1 MKFDYVVIGS
11 GPSVYRFLLG
21 MQNSG
26 KKIAVVEKNRFGGI
40 CPNEGCEPKIFL
52 EGAARATLTSMRL
65 QGKGIT
71 QPAKLDWKELIQQ
84 KNKAMASFLNNMQSM
99 YEGLGATTIKGEAS
113 FVDQHTIEVNNKK
126 ITADNFVIATGKKP
140 HPLNIPGHEYLL
152 TSTNLFEL
160 EDTPKNVAIIGSGY
174 VGMEFATLLSAAGVK
189 VTVIVRSGQPLEGFY
204 SQHVHQL
211 VDEMKNSLGIN
222 FIFNTNVTAVTEAQ
236 TGYEVQSANG
246 NLGTFDKV
254 INASGRVPEINALK
268 LDNAGVEYSNRG
280 IKVDK
285 YLTTSANNIYAMG
298 DIVDKT
304 APALTSTAQFEADY
318 LSALLTNKTT
328 EPLRYPV
335 IGTVTFTFP
344 QLAQAGISIDKAKED
359 SNYSIKDI
367 DITQGDFFY
376 AGTDDHARL
385 SLVFDKQNHLVG
397 AAEISQTAVDNIN
410 ALIPV
415 MAIDVDPEVWKEKM
429 IMAFP
434 GLAYKIRTL
443 I

>member
-1 MKFDYVVIGS
+1 
-11 GPSVYRFLLG
+11 
-21 MQNSG
+21 
-26 KKIAVVEKNRFGGI
+26 
-40 CPNEGCEPKIFL
+40 
-52 EGAARATLTSMRL
+52 
-65 QGKGIT
+65 
-71 QPAKLDWKELIQQ
+71 
-84 KNKAMASFLNNMQSM
+84 
-99 YEGLGATTIKGEAS
+99 
-113 FVDQHTIEVNNKK
+113 
-126 ITADNFVIATGKKP
+126 
-140 HPLNIPGHEYLL
+140 
-152 TSTNLFEL
+152 
-160 EDTPKNVAIIGSGY
+160 
-174 VGMEFATLLSAAGVK
+174 MEFATLLSAAGVK

-344 QLAQAGISIDKAKED
+344 NSLKLELVLIKQRKTVIIQLKILILLKVTFFMLEQM
-359 SNYSIKDI
+359 
-367 DITQGDFFY
+367 ITHDY
-376 AGTDDHARL
+376 H
-385 SLVFDKQNHLVG
+385 
-397 AAEISQTAVDNIN
+397 
-410 ALIPV
+410 
-415 MAIDVDPEVWKEKM
+415 
-429 IMAFP
+429 
-434 GLAYKIRTL
+434 
-443 I
+443 

>member
-1 MKFDYVVIGS
+1 
-11 GPSVYRFLLG
+11 
-21 MQNSG
+21 
-26 KKIAVVEKNRFGGI
+26 
-40 CPNEGCEPKIFL
+40 
-52 EGAARATLTSMRL
+52 
-65 QGKGIT
+65 
-71 QPAKLDWKELIQQ
+71 
-84 KNKAMASFLNNMQSM
+84 
-99 YEGLGATTIKGEAS
+99 
-113 FVDQHTIEVNNKK
+113 
-126 ITADNFVIATGKKP
+126 
-140 HPLNIPGHEYLL
+140 
-152 TSTNLFEL
+152 
-160 EDTPKNVAIIGSGY
+160 
-174 VGMEFATLLSAAGVK
+174 
-189 VTVIVRSGQPLEGFY
+189 
-204 SQHVHQL
+204 
-211 VDEMKNSLGIN
+211 MKNSLGIN

-367 DITQGDFFY
+367 DITQGDFFM
-376 AGTDDHARL
+376 L
-385 SLVFDKQNHLVG
+385 EQ
-397 AAEISQTAVDNIN
+397 
-410 ALIPV
+410 
-415 MAIDVDPEVWKEKM
+415 M
-429 IMAFP
+429 ITHD
-434 GLAYKIRTL
+434 YH
-443 I
+443 